1 MLTNKLIFF
10 LTRLVKMVDLR
21 EKLTSY
27 IRSSRGHQWK
37 LPKHSNQTELGD
49 LLQFEDLLDN
59 INHFFQKTSE
69 GSTGHCGSCS
79 RFA

>member
-27 IRSSRGHQWK
+27 IRSYTRSSMEATK
-37 LPKHSNQTELGD
+37 TFESNRIG
-49 LLQFEDLLDN
+49 
-59 INHFFQKTSE
+59 
-69 GSTGHCGSCS
+69 
-79 RFA
+79 

>member
-1 MLTNKLIFF
+1 
-10 LTRLVKMVDLR
+10 MVDH
-21 EKLTSY
+21 T
-27 IRSSRGHQWK
+27 RSHQWK

-49 LLQFEDLLDN
+49 LLQFEDLLDDS
-59 INHFFQKTSE
+59 NHFVQKTSE